1 MDTLLP
7 EFAKALVKFRSEL
20 KPAVKDA
27 NNPFFK
33 STYADLSSIIE
44 ASREPLAANGLSFVQ
59 VVHDGEAAKVE
70 TIIVHESGQSISC
83 GIVAIMPS
91 KKDPQGFGSA
101 ITYARRYSL
110 QSALGIP
117 TEDDDGN
124 EASKPVNTLAP
135 KSLPATA
142 PAPTQSTEPMDYYWY
157 DFRGM
162 SFTKEQLEYLKRR
175 GCVRDASNS
184 LWFAPQPLGG
194 DKEGYRTDPPQN

>member
-70 TIIVHESGQSISC
+70 TLIVHESGQWMSC
-83 GIVAIMPS
+83 GTVSIMPA
-91 KKDPQGFGSA
+91 KRDPQGFGSA
-101 ITYARRYSL
+101 IKYARRYSL
-110 QSALGIP
+110 ESALGIP

-124 EASKPVNTLAP
+124 EASRPSSKPKA
-135 KSLPATA
+135 LPVTA

-157 DFRGM
+157 DFKGLVM
-162 SFTKEQLEYLKRR
+162 DKDKLEYLKRR
-175 GCVRDASNS
+175 ECVKDASNG

>member
-1 MDTLLP
+1 MNISI

-20 KPAVKDA
+20 KPAIKDA

-44 ASREPLAANGLSFVQ
+44 ASREPLANNGLSFIQ
-59 VVHDGEAAKVE
+59 VVHEAEAAKVE
-70 TIIVHESGQSISC
+70 TLLIHESGGWISC
-83 GIVAIMPS
+83 GIVSVTPV

-135 KSLPATA
+135 KSLPKPPAA
-142 PAPTQSTEPMDYYWY
+142 PKESIDPMDYYWY
-157 DFRGM
+157 DFKGM
-162 SFTKEQLEYLKRR
+162 TLTSEHLEYLKRR
-175 GCVRDASNS
+175 QCVKDASNG

-194 DKEGYRTDPPQN
+194 EKEGRRTDPPQK